1 MTSRKS
7 IRIPRVFCRPAR
19 FLAAHQIQG
28 KECLNT
34 ALAAKMAAERQDP
47 AVGAIASTEAA
58 KLYDLDVLAPSIEN
72 DKSNHTRFI
81 NFWPRTRSLAG
92 C

>member
-1 MTSRKS
+1 
-7 IRIPRVFCRPAR
+7 
-19 FLAAHQIQG
+19 AAHQIQG

-47 AVGAIASTEAA
+47 AIGAIASTEAA
-58 KLYDLDVLAPSIEN
+58 KLYDLDILAPSIEN

-81 NFWPRTRSLAG
+81 IFGRAPEV
-92 C
+92 